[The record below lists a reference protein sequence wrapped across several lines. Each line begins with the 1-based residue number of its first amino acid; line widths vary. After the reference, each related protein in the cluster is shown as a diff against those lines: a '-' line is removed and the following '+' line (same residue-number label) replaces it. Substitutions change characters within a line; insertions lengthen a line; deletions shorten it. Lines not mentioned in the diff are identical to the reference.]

1 LDIMI
6 GRDHAGTMTDHSLGL
21 SRARRGLLLALCC
34 TSVLIVG
41 IDMTGVNVAL
51 PAISANLGA
60 DVTGLSWVVDAYT
73 VTLAALLLFS
83 SSSADRFGR
92 RRVFVLGLAV
102 FVIGSALCAV
112 APTLD
117 WLIVFRVLQAIGA
130 SALNPVAMAIL
141 GTVYTK
147 PEDRARALGIWGGV
161 IGLSLAL
168 GPVVGGALV
177 DSPLGWRWIFVINV
191 PIGIAAILLTLRV
204 IPESRAQFAR
214 RFDLLGQVMVALG
227 LASLTFGIIDG
238 PTLGWASAPILVA
251 LGLAALCLVGIL
263 LYETS
268 RFEPLLELGFFRS
281 FPFSASSIIAIL
293 SFAALG
299 SFLFLNSL
307 YLQQGRGYS
316 ALTSGLLV
324 LPLAVVSIVFG
335 PISGRILA
343 RRGARIP
350 FVIAG
355 TGIALAGVL
364 LSFVDSST
372 PTWWLLV
379 AYAVMGIGNAA
390 VGAPVSQTAVAG
402 MPRERIG
409 VATGISSTS
418 RQVGATLGVAIAG
431 AVLAAHSVHG
441 MSVVNDTRVGWW
453 INAVYGAVILL
464 VGIIATTK
472 WARSSAHAVSDRLT
486 TEPALLAVPNS

>member
-1 LDIMI
+1 M
-6 GRDHAGTMTDHSLGL
+6 
-21 SRARRGLLLALCC
+21 LLALCC

-51 PAISANLGA
+51 PAIAKDVGAN
-60 DVTGLSWVVDAYT
+60 VTGLSWVVDSYT

-92 RRVFVLGLAV
+92 RRTFVLGLAI
-102 FVIGSALCAV
+102 FVIGSGLCAV
-112 APTLD
+112 APTLG
-117 WLIVFRVLQAIGA
+117 WLIVFRIIQAIGA

-147 PEDRARALGIWGGV
+147 PEERARALGIWGGV

-168 GPVVGGALV
+168 GPIVGGALV

-191 PIGIAAILLTLRV
+191 PIGIAAILLTLRI
-204 IPESRAQFAR
+204 IPESKSQVAR
-214 RFDLLGQVMVALG
+214 RFDLLGQIMVAAG
-227 LASLTFGIIDG
+227 LATLTFGIIEG
-238 PTLGWASAPILVA
+238 PTLGWLSAPIVIALSVA
-251 LGLAALCLVGIL
+251 AACLVGIL
-263 LYETS
+263 SYEPR
-268 RFEPLLELGFFRS
+268 RFEPLIELGFFRS
-281 FPFSASSIIAIL
+281 FPFSASSIVAVL

-316 ALTSGLLV
+316 ALAAGLLV
-324 LPLAVVSIVFG
+324 LPLAIVSIVFG

-343 RRGARIP
+343 RHGARIP

-364 LSFVDSST
+364 LAFIDSST
-372 PTWWLLV
+372 PDWWLLI
-379 AYAVMGIGNAA
+379 AYGVMGIGNAA

-431 AVLAAHSVHG
+431 AVLSGQAHS
-441 MSVVNDTRVGWW
+441 SASIVNDTRVGWW
-453 INAVYGAVILL
+453 INAAYGVAILVIG
-464 VGIIATTK
+464 VIATTR
-472 WARSSAHAVSDRLT
+472 WAHSSAHTVAERLS
-486 TEPALLAVPNS
+486 TEPALSGSR

>member
-1 LDIMI
+1 VFGSSQVSIEL
-6 GRDHAGTMTDHSLGL
+6 T
-21 SRARRGLLLALCC
+21 RARRGLLLALCC

-51 PAISANLGA
+51 PAISSNLGA
-60 DVTGLSWVVDAYT
+60 NVTGLSWVVDAYT

-83 SSSADRFGR
+83 SSLGDRLGR
-92 RRVFVLGLAV
+92 RKIFVVGLSVFA
-102 FVIGSALCAV
+102 IGSALCAL
-112 APTLD
+112 APTLG
-117 WLIVFRVLQAIGA
+117 WLIAFRVIQAIGA

-147 PEDRARALGIWGGV
+147 PADRARALGIWGGV

-168 GPVVGGALV
+168 GPIVGGALV
-177 DSPLGWRWIFVINV
+177 DSPLGWRWIFIINV
-191 PIGIAAILLTLRV
+191 PIGIAAIVMTLRI
-204 IPESRAQFAR
+204 IPESRSPYAR
-214 RFDLLGQVMVALG
+214 KFDSLGQLMVAVG
-227 LASLTFGIIDG
+227 LASLTFSIIDG
-238 PTLGWASAPILVA
+238 STLGWVSLPILGA
-251 LGLAALCLVGIL
+251 LLLAAICLVGIL
-263 LYETS
+263 LYEPR

-281 FPFSASSIIAIL
+281 FPFSASSIVAVL

-307 YLQQGRGYS
+307 YLQEGRGYS
-316 ALTSGLLV
+316 AFTAGLLV
-324 LPLAVVSIVFG
+324 LPLAAVSIVFA

-355 TGIALAGVL
+355 TGIAIAGVL
-364 LSFVDSST
+364 LSFIGST
-372 PTWWLLV
+372 TPIWFLLIG
-379 AYAVMGIGNAA
+379 YAVMGVGNAA

-409 VATGISSTS
+409 IATGISSTS

-431 AVLAAHSVHG
+431 AVLAGQSRGTSILTA
-441 MSVVNDTRVGWW
+441 TEAGWW
-453 INAVYGAVILL
+453 INAAYGTVILI

-472 WARSSAHAVSDRLT
+472 WAHSSAHAVADKLA
-486 TEPALLAVPNS
+486 TEPELTSVR